1 MMKIAVC
8 DNEQSFG
15 EHLEKLINS
24 YISKRGEICI
34 INRFL
39 SGIEFL
45 NQGSDIATYQIV
57 FLDINMEKLDGIE
70 TARRLRLL
78 CEDTYVVFVTAFI
91 NYAPEGYKVN
101 AFRYLIKTD
110 NHFNENLYEC
120 MDAIFNNLKIIP
132 YHLEMQFLEGKR
144 KISIRRL
151 LYIESNLHKLTFHV
165 LENGMTKYT
174 LKDSLNHMHEE
185 LIGQHFIRIH
195 QSYLVNLSFVKS
207 IDKNMVILVEDTAL
221 PISKSRY
228 RHVINQI
235 ASYTNPF

>member
-1 MMKIAVC
+1 MLKIAVC

-15 EHLEKLINS
+15 KHLEQLINS

-57 FLDINMEKLDGIE
+57 FLDINMEQLDGIE

-91 NYAPEGYKVN
+91 NYALEGYKVN

-110 NHFNENLYEC
+110 NNFNENLYEC
-120 MDAIFNNLKIIP
+120 IDAIFYNLKIIP
-132 YHLEMQFLEGKR
+132 YNLEIQFLEGNR
-144 KISIRRL
+144 MIPIGRL
-151 LYIESNLHKLTFHV
+151 LYVESNLHKLTFYV

-174 LKDSLNHMHEE
+174 LKDSLNHIHEE
-185 LIGQHFIRIH
+185 LISHNFIRIH

-207 IDKNMVILVEDTAL
+207 INKNMVILIEGTTL

-228 RHVINQI
+228 RHVVNQI
-235 ASYTNPF
+235 ASYTDVF